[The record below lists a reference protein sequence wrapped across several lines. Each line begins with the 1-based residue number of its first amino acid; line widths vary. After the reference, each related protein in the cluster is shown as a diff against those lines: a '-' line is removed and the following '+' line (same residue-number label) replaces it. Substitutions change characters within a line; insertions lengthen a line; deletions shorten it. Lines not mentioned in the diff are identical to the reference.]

1 VFKVDYTVEV
11 AGNKEFGSLF
21 LQHGQQQENVAL
33 TIVQSGWAKVNLD
46 GQLKSTHDGR
56 GCRLPPECSV
66 LWQLQLVSCNH
77 IVLHRQILVAG
88 CALLPAFC
96 KIMSSSTASTSCC

>member
-1 VFKVDYTVEV
+1 MWITPYIAKTFNATDHIALLMRCLQPCVFKVDYTVEV

-46 GQLKSTHDGR
+46 
-56 GCRLPPECSV
+56 
-66 LWQLQLVSCNH
+66 
-77 IVLHRQILVAG
+77 
-88 CALLPAFC
+88 AL
-96 KIMSSSTASTSCC
+96 MGS